1 MGYQR
6 NQAAYTLL
14 KVQRFYRWE
23 VSVVSCK
30 IRNDLKRNC
39 RWTLFFAALLAAGF
53 FFFTDTGAT
62 VETQS
67 QPFKSVQKRLVADG
81 FEPLK
86 VKQLYSRP
94 QVSFEADGVI
104 LLFTYKEARVNYGQF
119 TNKWSIRKANQYLQ
133 NNKADLTRIEN
144 EYGVDK
150 KVITAILLVETGLGA
165 SVGTRSALNT
175 LSTMAALKDPAV
187 RNKLWDLIPE
197 SKKISRKKFEKKAAS
212 RSSWAYK
219 ELKAFLEYTS
229 REGFDPVAIPG
240 SFAGA
245 VGIAQFM
252 PTSILAY
259 GKDGNDDGMV
269 DMLNHAD
276 SMASIANFLK
286 SHGWRQGQ
294 SRKKAEKIIY
304 HYNHSSYYVNTIL
317 KISSKLKA

>member
-1 MGYQR
+1 MVFCKMR
-6 NQAAYTLL
+6 NG
-14 KVQRFYRWE
+14 F
-23 VSVVSCK
+23 
-30 IRNDLKRNC
+30 KRNSK
-39 RWTLFFAALLAAGF
+39 WTFFTAGLLVAGF
-53 FFFTDTGAT
+53 FFLADTGASI
-62 VETQS
+62 ESQS
-67 QPFKSVQKRLVADG
+67 QPFSSVQKQLIADG

-86 VKQLYSRP
+86 IKQLYSRP

-104 LLFTYKEARVNYGQF
+104 LLFTYKEAQVNYGQF

-133 NNKADLTRIEN
+133 ENNADLTRIEKK
-144 EYGVDK
+144 YGVDK

-165 SVGTRSALNT
+165 SVGTRSTLNT
-175 LSTMAALKDPAV
+175 LSTMAALKDPTV

-212 RSSWAYK
+212 RSNWAYK

-229 REGFDPVAIPG
+229 REGFDPALVPG

-245 VGIAQFM
+245 VGVAQFM
-252 PTSILAY
+252 PSSIIAY
-259 GKDGNDDGMV
+259 GQDGNGDGMV

-286 SHGWRQGQ
+286 SHGWRPKQ

-304 HYNHSSYYVNTIL
+304 HYNHSSYYVDIIL
-317 KISSKLKA
+317 KISSRLKS

>member
-1 MGYQR
+1 MQSSGDIRWKGYKFHSLEVS
-6 NQAAYTLL
+6 A
-14 KVQRFYRWE
+14 VFYR
-23 VSVVSCK
+23 
-30 IRNDLKRNC
+30 IRNGFMRNPK
-39 RWTLFFAALLAAGF
+39 WIVLTAGLLVAGAIFLTTSGAA
-53 FFFTDTGAT
+53 
-62 VETQS
+62 VETQT
-67 QPFKSVQKRLVADG
+67 QPFMSVQKRLIADG

-86 VKQLYSRP
+86 IKQLYSRT

-104 LLFTYKEARVNYGQF
+104 LLFTYKEAQVNYGQF

-133 NNKADLTRIEN
+133 ENNADLTRIEK

-175 LSTMAALKDPAV
+175 LSTMAALKDPIV

-197 SKKISRKKFEKKAAS
+197 SKKISRKKYEQKASS
-212 RSSWAYK
+212 RSNWAYK

-229 REGFDPVAIPG
+229 REGFDPVSIPG

-259 GKDGNDDGMV
+259 GKDGNEDGMV

-286 SHGWRQGQ
+286 SHGWRPKQ

-304 HYNHSSYYVNTIL
+304 HYNHSKYYVNTIL
-317 KISSKLKA
+317 KISGKLKA